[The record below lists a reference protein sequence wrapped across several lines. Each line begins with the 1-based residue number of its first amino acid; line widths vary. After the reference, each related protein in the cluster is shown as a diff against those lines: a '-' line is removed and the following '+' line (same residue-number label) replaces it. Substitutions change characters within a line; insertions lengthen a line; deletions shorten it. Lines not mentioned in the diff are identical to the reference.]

1 MFFDDDDDQMDDFN
15 AWYENLSEEEKAE
28 IQRKADLKW
37 KQMENHPLYK
47 KAEEIV
53 NVVETII
60 ELLPEDER
68 DFHEPVRES
77 AMMLAPK
84 FAGAYDCDMWLL
96 MMQNAAIMRYHA
108 QYVATGTYGF
118 NIVGET
124 QVDER
129 YIELL
134 RKEMREYKK
143 LFVEWMETVHATPRN
158 SEMDEDDWGVFV
170 RPKM

>member
-1 MFFDDDDDQMDDFN
+1 MFFDDDNDQLEDFN
-15 AWYENLSEEEKAE
+15 SWYENLSEEEKAE
-28 IQRKADLKW
+28 MQRKADLKW
-37 KQMENHPLYK
+37 KKMENHPLYK

-53 NVVETII
+53 EII
-60 ELLPEDER
+60 DSIIDSLPEEER

-84 FAGAYDCDMWLL
+84 FAGAYDADMWLL

-118 NIVGET
+118 NIMGET

-134 RKEMREYKK
+134 RKEMQEYKA
-143 LFVEWMETVHATPRN
+143 LFNEWMETVHAMPRDF
-158 SEMDEDDWGVFV
+158 EMDHDDWGVFV
-170 RPKM
+170 RPKP

>member
-1 MFFDDDDDQMDDFN
+1 MFFDNDDDQMDDLN
-15 AWYENLSEEEKAE
+15 AWYENLSEEEKE
-28 IQRKADLKW
+28 KMKRESELKW
-37 KQMENHPLYK
+37 AKMENHPLYR

-53 NVVETII
+53 EIVDCII
-60 ELLPEDER
+60 DSLPEDER

-84 FAGAYDCDMWLL
+84 FAGAYDSDLWLL

-118 NIVGET
+118 NITGET

-143 LFVEWMETVHATPRN
+143 LFNEWMETVHATERDP
-158 SEMDEDDWGVFV
+158 EMDQDDWGVFV
-170 RPKM
+170 RPES